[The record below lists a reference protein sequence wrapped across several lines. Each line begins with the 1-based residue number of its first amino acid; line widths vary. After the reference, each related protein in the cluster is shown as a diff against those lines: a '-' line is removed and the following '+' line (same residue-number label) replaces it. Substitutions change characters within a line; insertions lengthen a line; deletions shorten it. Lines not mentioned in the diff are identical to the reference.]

1 MNAALNEARLDP
13 NDIDYINAHGTSTP
27 LGDMI
32 ELKAVKRLF
41 KSNLNRLSISSMIFN
56 RTFTWS
62 CWAVEAIFSIL
73 AIQNQKSLLQL
84 I

>member
-1 MNAALNEARLDP
+1 MNAALYEAKLKP

-41 KSNLNRLSISSMIFN
+41 EPNLNNLSISS
-56 RTFTWS
+56 T
-62 CWAVEAIFSIL
+62 
-73 AIQNQKSLLQL
+73 KSMTGHLLELLELLKQFFQYL
-84 I
+84 LFKIKSSSNY